1 MKMKMAAVDTENQL
15 LNREYGRLC
24 RLMSGPNHS
33 AKAAAAA
40 AADGGMLISKSK
52 SMANLKGMRRA
63 VEGGSDRGGVGK
75 LGRMQAR
82 QGSSRSVGSRDDVDE
97 TRRQLSA
104 SMDVL
109 PVRALSASVD
119 SAQSVGSSQP
129 ETSPSSS
136 PSGRSNFARKAM
148 KFFRGVSRAA
158 NDAPAKE
165 GAGGSGGAVPREDGS
180 EAY

>member
-40 AADGGMLISKSK
+40 AAEGGGTLSLKSK
-52 SMANLKGMRRA
+52 SMANLN
-63 VEGGSDRGGVGK
+63 GGN

-97 TRRQLSA
+97 ARRQMSA
-104 SMDVL
+104 SIDVL
-109 PVRALSASVD
+109 PVRALSASVG
-119 SAQSVGSSQP
+119 STQSVGSSQP

-148 KFFRGVSRAA
+148 KFFRVGSRAT
-158 NDAPAKE
+158 NDASAKE
-165 GAGGSGGAVPREDGS
+165 GAGGSGGAAPGEDGS
-180 EAY
+180 KAY